1 VVLLTLVV
9 VGVVIFGL
17 DYVFNSMARF
27 LFK

>member
-9 VGVVIFGL
+9 VGAFIFLL
-17 DYVFNSMARF
+17 DYVFHNMASY